1 MLTAYDQFSA
11 RAFEA
16 AGIGHCWWATVG
28 TTVLGHSSTTATTH
42 QDMLTFTGAVARSVH
57 RPLLVADLAFGT
69 YEAGPMD
76 AVHHAVELVRAG
88 AEMVKLEGGSAIA
101 PQIRALVGAGIPVMG
116 HLGFT
121 PQSVNALSGH
131 RVQGRQAEAAD
142 QLVAEALAVQE
153 AGASAIVLELVPA
166 EVSARITAELTIP
179 TIGIGAGPSC
189 DGQVLVWQDMAGLSG
204 FAGSSSRPTRS
215 SAPSWSAPRAPTT
228 TKSPSST
235 PGPSTPSSDR
245 TRWPPGSV
253 QRAAQRGL
261 RPRPGLTSPATPRR
275 PPPGLV
281 AGRGDLQCPLGLSAR
296 LVGAHQFAARRLTSL
311 LHGPGGEVVV
321 EAFGLAHGE
330 LPPASVRHW

>member
-1 MLTAYDQFSA
+1 MAASTGSGSARPAKIRIRHLQQAKEAGRPFSMLTAYDQFSA

-16 AGIGHCWWATVG
+16 AGIEALLVGDSVG

-204 FAGSSSRPTRS
+204 FAGKFVKAYAQLGAELERAA
-215 SAPSWSAPRAPTT
+215 SAYHDEVAERAY
-228 TKSPSST
+228 
-235 PGPSTPSSDR
+235 PGPEHS
-245 TRWPPGSV
+245 
-253 QRAAQRGL
+253 
-261 RPRPGLTSPATPRR
+261 
-275 PPPGLV
+275 
-281 AGRGDLQCPLGLSAR
+281 
-296 LVGAHQFAARRLTSL
+296 F
-311 LHGPGGEVVV
+311 E
-321 EAFGLAHGE
+321 
-330 LPPASVRHW
+330 

>member
-1 MLTAYDQFSA
+1 
-11 RAFEA
+11 
-16 AGIGHCWWATVG
+16 
-28 TTVLGHSSTTATTH
+28 
-42 QDMLTFTGAVARSVH
+42 
-57 RPLLVADLAFGT
+57 
-69 YEAGPMD
+69 
-76 AVHHAVELVRAG
+76 
-88 AEMVKLEGGSAIA
+88 
-101 PQIRALVGAGIPVMG
+101 GIPVMG

-204 FAGSSSRPTRS
+204 FAGKFVKAYAQLGAELERAA
-215 SAPSWSAPRAPTT
+215 SAYHDEVAERAY
-228 TKSPSST
+228 
-235 PGPSTPSSDR
+235 PGPEHSFERPDPMA
-245 TRWPPGSV
+245 PPGIGPAGCSAGV
-253 QRAAQRGL
+253 FGLGRGL
-261 RPRPGLTSPATPRR
+261 PPVLPLLVGLL
-275 PPPGLV
+275 PGLV